1 MLRAVHQHDDR
12 HARIAPW
19 HHQAPGQAHARAVE
33 GGVGDVQRDA
43 PPGHAGETDTAGI
56 AIEAHALAVVAPG
69 PAERTG
75 PCVVRASREFA
86 GGTVPPAPAQ
96 VTVVA
101 RPPIDVAA
109 VVQPIAADPA
119 VVAARLRSE
128 ERRVGTEVFR
138 TCRYRC

>member
-56 AIEAHALAVVAPG
+56 AIEPHALAVVAPG
-69 PAERTG
+69 PAEPTG
-75 PCVVRASREFA
+75 PCVVRTLPSFPR
-86 GGTVPPAPAQ
+86 GTIPPAPRQ

-101 RPPIDVAA
+101 PP
-109 VVQPIAADPA
+109 
-119 VVAARLRSE
+119 
-128 ERRVGTEVFR
+128 
-138 TCRYRC
+138 